1 MSMLNDCL
9 PSSYLWINAAEGA
22 DRMVYLKKGGGSM
35 GKRGS
40 TLSYTP
46 LRTKESCGGKNFQ
59 VPFQIKI
66 GMVMLIPSS
75 ASSPSSQLP
84 CNLV

>member
-1 MSMLNDCL
+1 
-9 PSSYLWINAAEGA
+9 
-22 DRMVYLKKGGGSM
+22 M

-46 LRTKESCGGKNFQ
+46 LRTRASCGGKNFQ